1 MAFTKKEDYPSV
13 RKPGVY
19 LEESDERLGL
29 NTSDLEKFSL
39 GNWNS
44 IVRDDKAYFSL
55 GRDDNI
61 VDIINRNTQYQG
73 RPVGIEFIR
82 SSDPQSLSSSGTLPF
97 YFVQLAVV
105 TGMPDYLPL
114 YPSPHTGDFLPT
126 QPQIVRV
133 IPEYYNDVSPQVF
146 VSYTREQF
154 FDEVDFLYSVFSSE
168 ATTAQNSIIDD
179 FKNYYNFSLKPNVI
193 SLLNDVSENFVDFVN
208 SNSKAYIPENSD
220 VDYKP
225 GDSIIEYPFLNA
237 KLDEVFVEGL
247 QNSITDNSIFFNFV
261 LLVQTAPPSPVVI
274 WCAG

>member
-126 QPQIVRV
+126 Q
-133 IPEYYNDVSPQVF
+133 Y
-146 VSYTREQF
+146 
-154 FDEVDFLYSVFSSE
+154 
-168 ATTAQNSIIDD
+168 
-179 FKNYYNFSLKPNVI
+179 
-193 SLLNDVSENFVDFVN
+193 
-208 SNSKAYIPENSD
+208 
-220 VDYKP
+220 
-225 GDSIIEYPFLNA
+225 
-237 KLDEVFVEGL
+237 
-247 QNSITDNSIFFNFV
+247 
-261 LLVQTAPPSPVVI
+261 LVQKPPQHKI
-274 WCAG
+274 Q

>member
-114 YPSPHTGDFLPT
+114 
-126 QPQIVRV
+126 
-133 IPEYYNDVSPQVF
+133 
-146 VSYTREQF
+146 
-154 FDEVDFLYSVFSSE
+154 
-168 ATTAQNSIIDD
+168 
-179 FKNYYNFSLKPNVI
+179 
-193 SLLNDVSENFVDFVN
+193 
-208 SNSKAYIPENSD
+208 
-220 VDYKP
+220 
-225 GDSIIEYPFLNA
+225 
-237 KLDEVFVEGL
+237 
-247 QNSITDNSIFFNFV
+247 
-261 LLVQTAPPSPVVI
+261 
-274 WCAG
+274 